1 MLSSLTWISHLWRF
15 SPQPARG
22 FDPELLARP
31 TPTPTPTHAEIPLF
45 LLIVF

>member
-15 SPQPARG
+15 SPQPAKG
-22 FDPELLARP
+22 FDPELLAL
-31 TPTPTPTHAEIPLF
+31 PTPTPTHAEIPLF